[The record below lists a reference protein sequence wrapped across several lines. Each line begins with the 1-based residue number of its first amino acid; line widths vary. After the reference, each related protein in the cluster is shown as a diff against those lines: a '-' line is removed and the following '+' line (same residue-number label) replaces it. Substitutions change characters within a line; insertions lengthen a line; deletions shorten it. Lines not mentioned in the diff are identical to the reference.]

1 MWYRIRARTAEL
13 LDVPQAGDTWS
24 RGLDGFIILLILVN
38 VIAVILESVASLR
51 LLWGTYFR
59 LLEQVSL
66 VVFSVE
72 YLLRVWSIVDN
83 RWRAEYRDPLW
94 GRLRF
99 MRSPMAL
106 IDLLAVLPFWLS
118 MFVPLDLRFLRV
130 ARLLRV
136 LKLTRYSAA
145 TNLLFS
151 VLREEVRVLGA
162 AMFTLFLLL
171 VLTASAT
178 YLVEHPV
185 QPEAFA
191 NIPQAMWWAIVT
203 VTTVGY
209 GDVVPVTPLGKVF
222 GSILGFVGV
231 AMVAL
236 PAGILASGFS
246 DALNRRRNSLRH
258 DRDRAMRD
266 GVVDAAERRELEA
279 RGQSLS
285 LSDDQVAEIL
295 AGGAET
301 SLVHAGL
308 CCPHCGKPLDK
319 AVPPA

>member
-1 MWYRIRARTAEL
+1 
-13 LDVPQAGDTWS
+13 
-24 RGLDGFIILLILVN
+24 
-38 VIAVILESVASLR
+38 
-51 LLWGTYFR
+51 
-59 LLEQVSL
+59 
-66 VVFSVE
+66 
-72 YLLRVWSIVDN
+72 
-83 RWRAEYRDPLW
+83 
-94 GRLRF
+94 
-99 MRSPMAL
+99 
-106 IDLLAVLPFWLS
+106 
-118 MFVPLDLRFLRV
+118 
-130 ARLLRV
+130 
-136 LKLTRYSAA
+136 
-145 TNLLFS
+145 
-151 VLREEVRVLGA
+151 
-162 AMFTLFLLL
+162 
-171 VLTASAT
+171 
-178 YLVEHPV
+178 
-185 QPEAFA
+185 
-191 NIPQAMWWAIVT
+191 MWWAIVT

-209 GDVVPVTPLGKVF
+209 GDVVPITPLGKVF

-279 RGQSLS
+279 RGESLS

-301 SLVHAGL
+301 PLVHAGL